1 MNIFLNSAL
10 MTFLMV
16 STSLALI
23 SLVLYGL
30 RALALAVEGRRVPAG
45 KTAGDGPDEE
55 LAVVL
60 AAAAHTVLGP
70 RARVR
75 RIHLHHDTEDELW
88 SRAGRVD
95 IMHSHRVEPKR

>member
-1 MNIFLNSAL
+1 MNIYLNSAL

-16 STSLALI
+16 AISLALI
-23 SLVLYGL
+23 SLVLQGL
-30 RALALAVEGRRVPAG
+30 KALALAVEKRAADAG
-45 KTAGDGPDEE
+45 EQDDQGVDTE

-60 AAAAHTVLGP
+60 AAAAHAVLGP
-70 RARVR
+70 GTRIR
-75 RIHLHHDTEDELW
+75 RIHLHHGTEDELW

>member
-1 MNIFLNSAL
+1 MNIYLNSAL

-16 STSLALI
+16 SASLALI

-30 RALALAVEGRRVPAG
+30 RALALAVEGRRVSAG
-45 KTAGDGPDEE
+45 ETAGDGPDEE

-60 AAAAHTVLGP
+60 AAAANAVLGP
-70 RARVR
+70 RARIR

-95 IMHSHRVEPKR
+95 IMHSHRVEPRR

>member
-1 MNIFLNSAL
+1 MNIYVNSAL

-16 STSLALI
+16 AASLALI

-30 RALALAVEGRRVPAG
+30 RGLALALEGRQASAGETAENGPA
-45 KTAGDGPDEE
+45 EE

-60 AAAAHTVLGP
+60 AAAAHSALG
-70 RARVR
+70 RRVRIR
-75 RIHLHHDTEDELW
+75 RIHVHHGTEDELW
-88 SRAGRVD
+88 SQAGRVD